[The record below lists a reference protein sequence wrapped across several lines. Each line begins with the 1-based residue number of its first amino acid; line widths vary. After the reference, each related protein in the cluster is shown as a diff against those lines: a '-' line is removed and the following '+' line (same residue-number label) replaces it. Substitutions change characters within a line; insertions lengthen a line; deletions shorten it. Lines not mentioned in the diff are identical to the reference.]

1 MNDASQRSLCPYE
14 ITSWVLAALALFGV
28 LWFNLLPALL
38 AGLLV
43 FELVHVL
50 APPLARRVFG
60 RRAKLV
66 VVILLATLIVSAIG
80 AALFGLSTVVRIEAG
95 GYPSLLGKMAEI
107 LDGYRTSLPAWLA
120 PLLPANAD
128 AMKDVLVDWL
138 RHHAD
143 AVQLFSKEAGRVLVH
158 ILIGMIIG
166 AIISLREA
174 LPPAEYKPLARSLSA
189 RSLALADAFRRMVFA
204 QVRISALNTVF
215 TGIYLTL
222 VLPAFGVN
230 LELKKTMIAVTFIAG
245 LLPVI
250 GNLISNS
257 VIVVISLSHSLHIVV
272 ASLLFL
278 IIIHKLEYFLN
289 ARIIGGQINARA
301 WELLI
306 AMLAMEA
313 AFGLPGV
320 VAAPIYYAYLKQAL
334 AERGLV

>member
-38 AGLLV
+38 SGLLV
-43 FELVHVL
+43 YELVHVL

-60 RRAKLV
+60 GRAKLV

-80 AALFGLSTVVRIEAG
+80 AALFGLSSVVRIEAG

-107 LDGYRTSLPAWLA
+107 LDGYRSSLPAWLA

-138 RHHAD
+138 RRHAD

-174 LPPAEYKPLARSLSA
+174 LPPTDYKPLARALNTRA
-189 RSLALADAFRRMVFA
+189 LALADAFRRMVFA
-204 QVRISALNTVF
+204 QVRISALNTLF
-215 TGIYLTL
+215 TGIYLTV

-278 IIIHKLEYFLN
+278 ILIHKLEYFLN
-289 ARIIGGQINARA
+289 ARIIGGQINAHA

>member
-1 MNDASQRSLCPYE
+1 MTESQVLPRSVE
-14 ITSWVLAALALFGV
+14 AASWVLATLALLGV

-43 FELVHVL
+43 FELVHLIAPLLARHVCGARARLLVVIVL
-50 APPLARRVFG
+50 AV
-60 RRAKLV
+60 
-66 VVILLATLIVSAIG
+66 LIVSAIA
-80 AALFGLSTVVRIEAG
+80 AALFGLATVIRLESG
-95 GYPSLLGKMAEI
+95 GFPSLLGKMAEI
-107 LDGYRTSLPAWLA
+107 LDGYRGSLPTWLA

-128 AMKDVLVDWL
+128 AMKDVLVEWL

-174 LPPAEYKPLARSLSA
+174 RPPAHYKPLARALNA
-189 RSLALADAFRRMVFA
+189 RAMALASAFRRIVFA
-204 QVRISALNTVF
+204 QVRISALNTGF
-215 TGIYLTL
+215 TSIYLL
-222 VLPAFGVN
+222 IILPAFGVD
-230 LELKKTMIAVTFIAG
+230 LPFKKTMIAVTFIAG

-257 VIVVISLSHSLHIVV
+257 VTVVISLSHSLHVV
-272 ASLLFL
+272 IASLLFL
-278 IIIHKLEYFLN
+278 IVIHKLEYFLN
-289 ARIIGGQINARA
+289 ARIIGGQINACT

-313 AFGLPGV
+313 IFGLPGV
-320 VAAPIYYAYLKQAL
+320 VAAPIYYAFLKQAL
-334 AERGLV
+334 AERELV

>member
-1 MNDASQRSLCPYE
+1 MTDLQRLRCPIEIASWL
-14 ITSWVLAALALFGV
+14 LAALALLGV

-38 AGLLV
+38 SGLLV
-43 FELVHVL
+43 FELVHLL
-50 APPLARRVFG
+50 APLLARHISG
-60 RRAKLV
+60 ARARLLV
-66 VVILLATLIVSAIG
+66 VIILAAVIVSAIG
-80 AALFGLSTVVRIEAG
+80 AALFGLATVIRLESG
-95 GYPSLLGKMAEI
+95 GFPSMLGKMAEI
-107 LDGYRTSLPAWLA
+107 LDGYRGSLPVWLA

-174 LPPAEYKPLARSLSA
+174 LPPANYKPLARALNA
-189 RSLALADAFRRMVFA
+189 RALALADAFRRIVFA
-204 QVRISALNTVF
+204 QVRISALNTLF
-215 TGIYLTL
+215 TALYLT
-222 VLPAFGVN
+222 VILPAFGVD
-230 LELKKTMIAVTFIAG
+230 LEFKKTMIAVTFLAG

-278 IIIHKLEYFLN
+278 ITIHKLEYFLN
-289 ARIIGGQINARA
+289 ARIIGGQINACT

-313 AFGLPGV
+313 IFGLPGV